1 MDTFGYLVTGDSC
14 ACLSLLRFTSSCLDF
29 PKIAHFALHTA
40 HAPFTGFAW
49 AAANKLKFNYL
60 NGNLMVPQIH
70 LFSLSFDFNA
80 NRRMA
85 KAANAFFNGEQK

>member
-29 PKIAHFALHTA
+29 PKIFHFALHTA
-40 HAPFTGFAW
+40 HAPFRVSR
-49 AAANKLKFNYL
+49 ANKFKFNYL

-70 LFSLSFDFNA
+70 LFSLSFDFNS